1 MGTQQQTPNS
11 QTPQR
16 QDAQRDPKSKRTE
29 KDKDAGNVPHS
40 DDDVAGETTQGTR
53 EDAAGRNPRNG

>member
-16 QDAQRDPKSKRTE
+16 QDAQRDPKSSRKE
-29 KDKDAGNVPHS
+29 KDAGNVPHS
-40 DDDVAGETTQGTR
+40 DDDVAGEANQGTR
-53 EDAAGRNPRNG
+53 EDAAGSNARKS